1 MIGLN
6 CESTNKCSFKRKL
19 RFASFAPHSLVV
31 RLINIQLAHN
41 RKGDKMAVNYN
52 FEWDPIKAR
61 ENWNKHNVAFD
72 EAATIF
78 RDLEALSIFDPDH
91 SETEDRWIT
100 MGISEKG
107 RLLIVSHTY
116 REEGGEG
123 VTIRIFSSRKATKKE
138 TKKYGD

>member
-1 MIGLN
+1 M
-6 CESTNKCSFKRKL
+6 
-19 RFASFAPHSLVV
+19 P
-31 RLINIQLAHN
+31 
-41 RKGDKMAVNYN
+41 VNYN

-78 RDLEALSIFDPDH
+78 RDSKALSIFDPDH
-91 SETEDRWIT
+91 SETENRWIT

-107 RLLIVSHTY
+107 RLLIVNHTY
-116 REEGGEG
+116 REEGGEEF
-123 VTIRIFSSRKATKKE
+123 TIRIFSSRKATKKE